1 VASADDILSDALK
14 LPTEQR
20 ARLARDL
27 ILSLEG
33 EGEPDAE
40 AEWDAV
46 LERRAQDVLTGRVKG
61 VSLDDVRQA
70 VADRLARLRDAHR

>member
-1 VASADDILSDALK
+1 MASADDILSDALK
-14 LPTEQR
+14 LPSEQR

-27 ILSLEG
+27 ILSLDDEA
-33 EGEPDAE
+33 EPGAE

-46 LERRAQDVLTGRVKG
+46 LERRAQDVLSGRVKG

-70 VADRLARLRDAHR
+70 VADRLARLQDARR